1 MGLMQT
7 LKQVYINQHYT
18 VIQRS
23 AIGHRCPLEAVY
35 LAEAKCVF
43 IFFRINT
50 MAIARRNYM
59 PTRSILAGRMSKRQ
73 CTTGGGFRFS
83 GGVGPHFRLE
93 IAGNPID
100 PIGKGV
106 ADISEP
112 SQIAGCKGV

>member
-1 MGLMQT
+1 
-7 LKQVYINQHYT
+7 
-18 VIQRS
+18 
-23 AIGHRCPLEAVY
+23 
-35 LAEAKCVF
+35 
-43 IFFRINT
+43 
-50 MAIARRNYM
+50 M
-59 PTRSILAGRMSKRQ
+59 PKRQ

-112 SQIAGCKGV
+112 SQIARCNVYRD

>member
-1 MGLMQT
+1 
-7 LKQVYINQHYT
+7 
-18 VIQRS
+18 
-23 AIGHRCPLEAVY
+23 
-35 LAEAKCVF
+35 
-43 IFFRINT
+43 
-50 MAIARRNYM
+50 
-59 PTRSILAGRMSKRQ
+59 MSKRQ

-112 SQIAGCKGV
+112 SQIAGCNGVYRYRYRSWSASHSN

>member
-1 MGLMQT
+1 
-7 LKQVYINQHYT
+7 
-18 VIQRS
+18 
-23 AIGHRCPLEAVY
+23 
-35 LAEAKCVF
+35 
-43 IFFRINT
+43 
-50 MAIARRNYM
+50 
-59 PTRSILAGRMSKRQ
+59 MSKRQ

-112 SQIAGCKGV
+112 SQIAGCKGVCHE